1 MEHHVNGFLKYLTIE
16 NNTSQNT
23 NIKYKADLTKLSSFL
38 ESEFNITEP
47 TEIQTSHL
55 RSYLEHIKEHN
66 NLAPSSVGNKIA
78 VIKSFFNYLHM
89 TEAINKNPASQLK
102 SPRVNQKLPKFLNDI
117 ELEKLLFAPDRS
129 TKMRHV
135 KFRIRDK
142 LILTLLAYTGIR
154 KSELLN
160 RDWQDVNLGQKYIII
175 RNSKNKV
182 DRTVPLHDTVI
193 KLLYAY
199 LTLRLPLTNNA
210 LFIGERKDKRLAEN
224 SLDNLFKYYLKI
236 SGLSDKGYSI
246 HSLRHTFATRLL
258 NKNVNLF
265 KIKTLLGHKSI
276 ESTEIY
282 LHVTNKGLEDSINLL

>member
-1 MEHHVNGFLKYLTIE
+1 MHCHVNGLIKYLIIE

-23 NIKYKADLTKLSSFL
+23 NIKYKSDLSKLSSFL

-47 TEIQTSHL
+47 TEVQTSHL
-55 RSYLEHIKEHN
+55 RSYLEYIKDHN
-66 NLAPSSVGNKIA
+66 NLTPSSISNKIA
-78 VIKSFFNYLHM
+78 FIKSFFNYLHR
-89 TEAINKNPASQLK
+89 TEAINKNPAAQLK
-102 SPRVNQKLPKFLNDI
+102 SPRVNQKLPKFLNEI
-117 ELEKLLFAPDRS
+117 ELEKLLSAPDR
-129 TKMRHV
+129 TNKTRHI
-135 KFRIRDK
+135 KFRVRDK
-142 LILTLLAYTGIR
+142 LILTLFTYTGIR

-160 RDWQDVNLGQKYIII
+160 LNWQDVNLGQKNIII
-175 RNSKNKV
+175 RNSKNKI
-182 DRTVPLHDTVI
+182 DRTVPLHDKVI
-193 KLLYAY
+193 KLLDRY
-199 LTLRLPLTNNA
+199 LTLRLPLNNNA
-210 LFIGERKDKRLAEN
+210 LFLGERKNKRLAEN

-258 NKNVNLF
+258 NKNVNLY

>member
-66 NLAPSSVGNKIA
+66 HLAPSSIGNKIA
-78 VIKSFFNYLHM
+78 VMKSFFNYLHM
-89 TEAINKNPASQLK
+89 TEAINKNPAAQLK
-102 SPRVNQKLPKFLNDI
+102 SPRVNQSLPKFLNDI
-117 ELEKLLFAPDRS
+117 ELEKLLSAPDRS

-160 RDWQDVNLGQKYIII
+160 LNWQDVNLGQKYIII

-182 DRTVPLHDTVI
+182 DRTVPLHDIVI
-193 KLLYAY
+193 KLLDEY

-236 SGLSDKGYSI
+236 SGLSGKGYSV
-246 HSLRHTFATRLL
+246 HSLRHYVECYIMVSEALFA
-258 NKNVNLF
+258 
-265 KIKTLLGHKSI
+265 
-276 ESTEIY
+276 
-282 LHVTNKGLEDSINLL
+282 